1 MFIINNYFRGP
12 GRVISRECVC
22 VYVCAENNFL
32 RIRHRTLSTK
42 ALCFTLCRSSVR
54 SLVRSDIVTPQGR
67 RNGFE
72 MGAQASLHI
81 TLNAPIFRNG
91 GTCPPFPPV
100 SLPMLPLYLMN
111 DLNNF
116 DKNDREYSLAFT
128 DDTVR
133 CWRPRV
139 KVTTGRRGQILWT
152 TYLTNTSVFGDGR
165 ISTHADTTRRPRHD
179 ATWAGDATDYTD
191 FGLLGGFS
199 KSSPKWD
206 IPCPGRWWTTVQNL
220 SPLALFLAEKFV
232 TVQTQKTNKQTVSDI
247 STPCLSACVNNE
259 LLEQCG

>member
-1 MFIINNYFRGP
+1 VNKETESGWLAGWWTGDGRSRRVHEQTQQHVEGRHGYRQESLRSAEERRRLSMFIINNYFRGP

-54 SLVRSDIVTPQGR
+54 SLVRSDIVTTQGR

-116 DKNDREYSLAFT
+116 DKTDREYSLAFT

-139 KVTTGRRGQILWT
+139 KVTTGRRGQIL
-152 TYLTNTSVFGDGR
+152 
-165 ISTHADTTRRPRHD
+165 
-179 ATWAGDATDYTD
+179 
-191 FGLLGGFS
+191 
-199 KSSPKWD
+199 
-206 IPCPGRWWTTVQNL
+206 
-220 SPLALFLAEKFV
+220 
-232 TVQTQKTNKQTVSDI
+232 
-247 STPCLSACVNNE
+247 
-259 LLEQCG
+259 